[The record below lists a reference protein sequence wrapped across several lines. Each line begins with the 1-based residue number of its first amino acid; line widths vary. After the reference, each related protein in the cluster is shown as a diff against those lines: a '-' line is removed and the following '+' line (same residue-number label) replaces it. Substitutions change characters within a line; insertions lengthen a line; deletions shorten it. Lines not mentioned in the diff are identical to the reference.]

1 MLTVGRTPVRVP
13 ADRKRPRRAP
23 EGAMVITTQ
32 NYRQQPA
39 APRSVGARY
48 PIMPVGVVLAGFY
61 WWLGSRWSVGTTF
74 GGTDQNGE
82 WVNSAGR
89 RLTEPPLSVS
99 VYGEPSWWVLAVIVA
114 LTAGT
119 VLMVRRARASGR
131 PTRWWTLGGSVALV
145 IVTVGVIAVF
155 NVYQRAQI
163 MDAFQQG
170 VTDPPIIGHA
180 RVGISRAADP
190 GPETVIP

>member
-1 MLTVGRTPVRVP
+1 MTT
-13 ADRKRPRRAP
+13 
-23 EGAMVITTQ
+23 TTQ
-32 NYRQQPA
+32 NHRQQQA

-48 PIMPVGVVLAGFY
+48 PVLVVGVVLAGFY
-61 WWLGSRWSVGTTF
+61 SWLGSRWSVGMTF

-82 WVNSAGR
+82 WVDSAGR
-89 RLTEPPLSVS
+89 RLAEPPLSVS
-99 VYGEPSWWVLAVIVA
+99 VYGEPSWWVLAVMVA

-131 PTRWWTLGGSVALV
+131 PTRWWTLSGSMALV
-145 IVTVGVIAVF
+145 VVTVGVVAVF
-155 NVYQRAQI
+155 NVHQSAQI

-180 RVGISRAADP
+180 RVETSRAPDQGVGTGLP
-190 GPETVIP
+190 